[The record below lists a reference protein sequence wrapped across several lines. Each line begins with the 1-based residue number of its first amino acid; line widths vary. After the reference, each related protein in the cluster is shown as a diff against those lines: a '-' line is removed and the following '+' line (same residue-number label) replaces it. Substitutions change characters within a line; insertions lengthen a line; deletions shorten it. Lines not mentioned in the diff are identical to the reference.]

1 MQHSPPDRP
10 APPNTPDSPGTPGSP
25 GTPAPGGGPN
35 PEAPDT
41 PAPTGLPRV
50 LGLWD
55 IVAIVVGGIIGSGI
69 FLVPAAIA
77 SQVGSPLL
85 FLSVWVVG
93 GLLSFFGALAFAE
106 LAAAFPQA
114 GGAYVYLREAYGSL
128 VAFLFGWTLFLVVDT
143 GAMATLA
150 VAFSTMY
157 LPYFFDLSPAAGK
170 LIAVAMIVALV
181 AVNYV
186 GVRWGANVQNGLTII
201 KFGALAGVCLIVF
214 LFADGDPSNFV
225 RPASEPMSWNLAGGF
240 GIALV
245 AVLWAYKGW
254 ESASYSAGE
263 TRDPGR
269 NVPLGLFIGVLTII
283 GIYLVTN
290 LAYLYVFPTGAIAT
304 SDRIASDAMSVAIGP
319 MGASIIAVLILI
331 SIVGAANQV
340 LLTSPRVYYAMAKD
354 GLFFRHISDVHPRY
368 RTPHLS
374 ILAMG
379 AWAIVLSLSG
389 TFEQLFTYVIF
400 GQWIFF
406 GLTVGAV
413 FILRRKHPDMHRP
426 YRTFG
431 YPVTPIL
438 FILAALAISLNS
450 LVNETWNA
458 LAGLLIIGLGLP
470 AYWYWRKR
478 PG

>member
-1 MQHSPPDRP
+1 MQHSPSDTS
-10 APPNTPDSPGTPGSP
+10 TPV
-25 GTPAPGGGPN
+25 
-35 PEAPDT
+35 
-41 PAPTGLPRV
+41 GLPRV

-77 SQVGSPLL
+77 WQVGSPML
-85 FLSVWVVG
+85 FLSVWVIG

-106 LAAAFPQA
+106 LAASFPQA
-114 GGAYVYLREAYGSL
+114 GGAYVYLREAYGPW

-143 GAMATLA
+143 GSMATLA
-150 VAFSTMY
+150 VAFSSLY
-157 LPYFFDLSPAAGK
+157 LPYFFDLSPATEKA
-170 LIAVAMIVALV
+170 LAVAMIVALV
-181 AVNYV
+181 TVNYV

-201 KFGALAGVCLIVF
+201 KFGALAGVCLVVF
-214 LFADGDPSNFV
+214 LFAEGDVAHFTS
-225 RPASEPMSWNLAGGF
+225 PATEPLSWGLAGSF
-240 GIALV
+240 GVALV

-254 ESASYSAGE
+254 EAASYSAGE
-263 TRDPGR
+263 TREPAR
-269 NVPLGLFIGVLTII
+269 NLPLGLFIGTLAII

-290 LAYLYVFPTGAIAT
+290 LAYLYVFPTGTIAV
-304 SDRIASDAMSVAIGP
+304 SDRVASDAMSVAIGP
-319 MGASIIAVLILI
+319 VGASIIAVVILI

-354 GLFFRHISDVHPRY
+354 GLFFRHISEVHPRF

-389 TFEQLFTYVIF
+389 TFQQLFTYVIF

-413 FILRRKHPDMHRP
+413 FILRKKRPDMHRP

-431 YPVTPIL
+431 YPLTPIL
-438 FILAALAISLNS
+438 FILAALAISLNT

-458 LAGLLIIGLGLP
+458 MAGLLIIGLGLP
-470 AYWYWRKR
+470 AYFYWKKKEE
-478 PG
+478 G

>member
-10 APPNTPDSPGTPGSP
+10 APPGTFGSPGAPAPGKAPGSP
-25 GTPAPGGGPN
+25 GASSPDS
-35 PEAPDT
+35 PDT

-55 IVAIVVGGIIGSGI
+55 IVGIVVGGIIGSGI

-77 SQVGSPLL
+77 GAVGSPLL
-85 FLSVWVVG
+85 FLAVWVVG

-214 LFADGDPSNFV
+214 LFADGDVSHFTS
-225 RPASEPMSWNLAGGF
+225 PASEPMSWGLTGSF

-354 GLFFRHISDVHPRY
+354 GLFFRHISDVHPRF

-374 ILAMG
+374 FLAMG

-413 FILRRKHPDMHRP
+413 FILRKKHPTMHRP

-478 PG
+478 AG